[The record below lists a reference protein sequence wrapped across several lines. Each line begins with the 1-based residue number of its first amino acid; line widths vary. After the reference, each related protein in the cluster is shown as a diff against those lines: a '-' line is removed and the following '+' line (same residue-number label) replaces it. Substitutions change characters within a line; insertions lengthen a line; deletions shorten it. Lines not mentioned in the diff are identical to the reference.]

1 MGCPITLNYELI
13 DKSGNKIHDYNMF
26 RMIWLTILKIISD
39 IFYDISVQ
47 DAIIINN

>member
-13 DKSGNKIHDYNMF
+13 GKSGNKIRGYNML
-26 RMIWLTILKIISD
+26 RMIWLTILKIISN